1 MHPEELTNWNKIKTY
16 FESIGKTDNWY
27 YKRSCAIVAGKPD
40 DFKLPDLSNEREEEA
55 GKINSESLQED
66 V

>member
-1 MHPEELTNWNKIKTY
+1 MDAHELDNWKKIKAN
-16 FESIGKTDNWY
+16 FESIGSTDNWY

-55 GKINSESLQED
+55 S
-66 V
+66 

>member
-1 MHPEELTNWNKIKTY
+1 MLTMDQEELNNWKKIKAH

-40 DFKLPDLSNEREEEA
+40 DFKLPDLTNEREEEA
-55 GKINSESLQED
+55 G
-66 V
+66 

>member
-1 MHPEELTNWNKIKTY
+1 MDQEELSNWKKIKAH

-40 DFKLPDLSNEREEEA
+40 DFKLPDLNNEREEEA
-55 GKINSESLQED
+55 G
-66 V
+66 